1 MLKLAVAKLD
11 ADGYSYRKKKSR
23 SKLISNVGQDL
34 NIAPRK
40 KISQEIR
47 SKRINELI
55 EDVKEV
61 DLQLDLCEKQRVKQT
76 NVKQY
81 TQLP

>member
-1 MLKLAVAKLD
+1 MAKENPSLVSQKSEMLKLAVAKLD

-61 DLQLDLCEKQRVKQT
+61 DLQLDL
-76 NVKQY
+76 
-81 TQLP
+81 L